1 MIGWDDGLGGNQDV
15 AWLVEEDLTG
25 KLLAKLH
32 PRWELEE
39 KQPDVLINAS
49 RALVDVVVKCPA
61 STHNPLITRLLATP
75 CLTELFSHMFS
86 GAPLS
91 LSNALSIVIV
101 LVQRY
106 ANRMDLGEQI
116 MDETKAAALAAQAAS
131 LDAPEDEA
139 ASAAAAAA
147 AAASAASDAAGGPN
161 KLPEPFHSLVPHLA
175 RILRLLDSE
184 APPIVRWSYGSG
196 RAFGETRLKV
206 VELILVLVR
215 CKVLEVEHIFVS
227 ENLMEKLLDAFFLYP
242 WNNMLHGLVE
252 SIIRTTLEFLGD
264 TVLKPALFIEAKLV
278 PRVLAAYAANV
289 AECKK
294 GAGFRLGYMGHLL
307 RAADVI
313 EQYLLSLES
322 PDEEE
327 PDVTRARVLGS
338 AEIAAQWKE
347 FVAGPLAA
355 ESESQKIVLPNV
367 GAGDDDDF
375 GPGDDMGVGVGG
387 SSGGDSGFQKKDGAS
402 AQQQQQAATDSQQDY
417 AFDPDDTGNLAYDYS
432 SQMEVR

>member
-1 MIGWDDGLGGNQDV
+1 
-15 AWLVEEDLTG
+15 
-25 KLLAKLH
+25 
-32 PRWELEE
+32 
-39 KQPDVLINAS
+39 
-49 RALVDVVVKCPA
+49 
-61 STHNPLITRLLATP
+61 
-75 CLTELFSHMFS
+75 MFS

-147 AAASAASDAAGGPN
+147 AAAASAASDAAGGAN

-215 CKVLEVEHIFVS
+215 CKVAEVEQIFVD
-227 ENLMEKLLDAFFLYP
+227 EKLMEKLLDAFFLYP

-264 TVLKPALFIEAKLV
+264 TVLKPALFIDAKLV
-278 PRVLAAYAANV
+278 PRVLGAYAANV
-289 AECKK
+289 AECQK

-307 RAADVI
+307 RTADVI
-313 EQYLLSLES
+313 EQYLLSLEN
-322 PDEEE
+322 PDDED

-338 AEIAAQWKE
+338 AEVATQWKE
-347 FVAGPLAA
+347 FVAGPLTA

-375 GPGDDMGVGVGG
+375 GPGDDMAGGMG
-387 SSGGDSGFQKKDGAS
+387 SSDSGFQKKDAGAS
-402 AQQQQQAATDSQQDY
+402 NAQQQQQAATDSQQDY

-432 SQMEVR
+432 SQMEVRCDA